1 MASIDAIPLQ
11 LPLER
16 LGAEALELPP
26 AERRAADVLLA
37 RFDHLDGETTASI
50 AKVANVDPATVVRTS
65 RRLGFEGFEA
75 LKLAAARA
83 SGAKQSNPNADDTAG
98 LTEEARLVRRSML
111 GDAQHIAAAA
121 DSIDAETLAEVA
133 IKLVAADSAVFSAV
147 GGSGTLLGLAALR
160 FLALGVRVGWYPD
173 SQAQL
178 IAARQLEGS
187 GAVLALSRSGRTPE
201 VLAVARAAKERG
213 ADVSVITSARKSPL
227 AALADRVVV
236 IAPDALSDDERYV
249 SRAVD
254 AAVLNALEALAYR
267 LRLDSGRAS
276 PVGKTTGHRQ
286 KAGPGYALTQTPIY

>member
-1 MASIDAIPLQ
+1 MSLQ

-37 RFDHLDGETTASI
+37 RFDRLDGETTASI
-50 AKVANVDPATVVRTS
+50 AKAASVDPATVVRTS
-65 RRLGFEGFEA
+65 RRLGFDGFGA

-83 SGAKQSNPNADDTAG
+83 SGAKTSVPSAG
-98 LTEEARLVRRSML
+98 DEAALTEEAALVRRSML
-111 GDAQHIAAAA
+111 GDAQQIAAAA
-121 DSIDAETLAEVA
+121 DTVDAETLASIA
-133 IKLVAADSAVFSAV
+133 RTLVNAEIAVFSAV

-160 FLALGVRVGWYPD
+160 FLALGVRVGWYAD

-178 IAARQLEGS
+178 TAATLLDHS
-187 GAVLALSRSGRTPE
+187 GAVLALSRSGRSPE
-201 VLAVARAAKERG
+201 VLAVARAAKELG

-236 IAPDALSDDERYV
+236 ITPDGLSDRERYV

-254 AAVLNALEALAYR
+254 AAVLKALEALAYR
-267 LRLDSGRAS
+267 QQRAQAT
-276 PVGKTTGHRQ
+276 PRHAQ
-286 KAGPGYALTQTPIY
+286 KAIPRRPRTKRT

>member
-1 MASIDAIPLQ
+1 M
-11 LPLER
+11 PLER

-37 RFDHLDGETTASI
+37 RFDRLDSETTASI
-50 AKVANVDPATVVRTS
+50 AKAAQVDPATVVRTS

-83 SGAKQSNPNADDTAG
+83 SGAKTAVPSADDAVA
-98 LTEEARLVRRSML
+98 LTDEAALVRRSML

-121 DSIDAETLAEVA
+121 DALDAEALAAIANTLVGAKTA
-133 IKLVAADSAVFSAV
+133 LFSAV

-178 IAARQLEGS
+178 TAATLLDRS
-187 GAVLALSRSGRTPE
+187 DAVLTLSRSGRTPE

-227 AALADRVVV
+227 AALANRVVV
-236 IAPDALSDDERYV
+236 IMPDALSDDERYV
-249 SRAVD
+249 SRSVD
-254 AAVLNALEALAYR
+254 GAVLNALEALAYKR
-267 LRLDSGRAS
+267 STKRR
-276 PVGKTTGHRQ
+276 
-286 KAGPGYALTQTPIY
+286 

>member
-1 MASIDAIPLQ
+1 MGSADATPLQ

-37 RFDHLDGETTASI
+37 RFDQLDGETTASI
-50 AKVANVDPATVVRTS
+50 AKAAGVDPATVVRTS
-65 RRLGFEGFEA
+65 RRLGFDGFEA

-83 SGAKQSNPNADDTAG
+83 SGPKPAPTVDDTAD
-98 LTEEARLVRRSML
+98 LTDEARLVRRSML
-111 GDAQHIAAAA
+111 GDAQHIVAAA
-121 DSIDAETLAEVA
+121 DAIDSEILASVAKRLINAETAL
-133 IKLVAADSAVFSAV
+133 FCAV

-160 FLALGVRVGWYPD
+160 FLALGVRVGWYAD

-178 IAARQLEGS
+178 TAANLLNKS
-187 GAVLALSRSGRTPE
+187 GAALVLSRSGRTPE

-213 ADVSVITSARKSPL
+213 ADVSVITSARKSPM

-236 IAPDALSDDERYV
+236 IAPDALNDDERYV

-267 LRLDSGRAS
+267 FRRPS
-276 PVGKTTGHRQ
+276 
-286 KAGPGYALTQTPIY
+286 

>member
-1 MASIDAIPLQ
+1 MRPDGAITLQ
-11 LPLER
+11 LPVDR

-37 RFDHLDGETTASI
+37 RFVRLDGETTGSI
-50 AKVANVDPATVVRTS
+50 ARLANVDPATVVRTS

-83 SGAKQSNPNADDTAG
+83 SGPNQSVPSADSG
-98 LTEEARLVRRSML
+98 SVLSEEAALVRRSML
-111 GDAQHIAAAA
+111 GDAQQIAAAA
-121 DSIDAETLAEVA
+121 DGLDADTLASIARTLVSAEVA
-133 IKLVAADSAVFSAV
+133 LFSAV

-160 FLALGVRVGWYPD
+160 FLALGVRIAWYAD

-178 IAARQLEGS
+178 TAATLLDHS
-187 GAVLALSRSGRTPE
+187 GAVLALSRSGRSPE

-213 ADVSVITSARKSPL
+213 ADVSAITSARKSPL
-227 AALADRVVV
+227 ATLADRVVV
-236 IAPDALSDDERYV
+236 ITPDAVSDRERYV

-267 LRLDSGRAS
+267 LQRAQAS
-276 PVGKTTGHRQ
+276 RRHAETAKLRPPRTRRK
-286 KAGPGYALTQTPIY
+286 

>member
-1 MASIDAIPLQ
+1 MSLQ

-16 LGAEALELPP
+16 LGAEALEFPP
-26 AERRAADVLLA
+26 AERRAANVLLA
-37 RFDHLDGETTASI
+37 HFDHLDGETTASI
-50 AKVANVDPATVVRTS
+50 AKEASVDPATVVRTA
-65 RRLGFEGFEA
+65 RRLGFDGFEA

-83 SGAKQSNPNADDTAG
+83 SGAKLSSPNADD
-98 LTEEARLVRRSML
+98 LSDLSEEARLVRRSML

-121 DSIDAETLAEVA
+121 DSIDAEILASVA
-133 IKLVAADSAVFSAV
+133 RKLVNAERAVFCAV

-160 FLALGVRVGWYPD
+160 FLALGLPVGWYAD

-178 IAARQLEGS
+178 IAATLLDDS

-227 AALADRVVV
+227 AAIADRVVM
-236 IAPDALSDDERYV
+236 IAPDALTDDERYV

-267 LRLDSGRAS
+267 LATRD
-276 PVGKTTGHRQ
+276 
-286 KAGPGYALTQTPIY
+286 

>member
-1 MASIDAIPLQ
+1 MASFDAIPLQ

-37 RFDHLDGETTASI
+37 RFDRLDGETTASI
-50 AKVANVDPATVVRTS
+50 AKEANVDPATVVRTS

-83 SGAKQSNPNADDTAG
+83 SGAKQSPASSDVTTT

-111 GDAQHIAAAA
+111 GDAQHIATAA
-121 DSIDAETLAEVA
+121 DAVDAETLAAVA
-133 IKLVAADSAVFSAV
+133 HKLVTANSTVFSAV

-178 IAARQLEGS
+178 LAATLLDDS
-187 GAVLALSRSGRTPE
+187 GAALVLSRSGRTPE
-201 VLAVARAAKERG
+201 V
-213 ADVSVITSARKSPL
+213 
-227 AALADRVVV
+227 
-236 IAPDALSDDERYV
+236 
-249 SRAVD
+249 
-254 AAVLNALEALAYR
+254 
-267 LRLDSGRAS
+267 
-276 PVGKTTGHRQ
+276 
-286 KAGPGYALTQTPIY
+286 

>member
-1 MASIDAIPLQ
+1 MANVAATPLQ
-11 LPLER
+11 LPLDR

-37 RFDHLDGETTASI
+37 RFDRLDGETTASI
-50 AKVANVDPATVVRTS
+50 ASVAGVDPATVVRTS

-83 SGAKQSNPNADDTAG
+83 SGAKIAVASADDAPAV
-98 LTEEARLVRRSML
+98 TEEAALVRRSML
-111 GDAQHIAAAA
+111 GDAQHIVSAA
-121 DSIDAETLAEVA
+121 DAIDAEVLAAIARTLVTAETA
-133 IKLVAADSAVFSAV
+133 LFAAV

-178 IAARQLEGS
+178 TAATQLDDS

-201 VLAVARAAKERG
+201 VLRVVRAAKERG
-213 ADVSVITSARKSPL
+213 ADVSIITSARRSPL

-236 IAPDALSDDERYV
+236 ITPDALSDRERYV
-249 SRAVD
+249 SRSVD
-254 AAVLNALEALAYR
+254 GAVLNALEALAYR
-267 LRLDSGRAS
+267 EQAGGGRADRAR
-276 PVGKTTGHRQ
+276 T
-286 KAGPGYALTQTPIY
+286 ALPRRHMPRS

>member
-1 MASIDAIPLQ
+1 MQ

-37 RFDHLDGETTASI
+37 RFDELDGETTASI
-50 AKVANVDPATVVRTS
+50 AKAAGVDPATVVRTS
-65 RRLGFEGFEA
+65 RRLGFDGFEA

-83 SGAKQSNPNADDTAG
+83 SGAKNANPAADDSAE
-98 LTEEARLVRRSML
+98 LTDEARLVRRSML

-121 DSIDAETLAEVA
+121 DAIDASVLASVAEKLIRAETAL
-133 IKLVAADSAVFSAV
+133 FCAV

-160 FLALGVRVGWYPD
+160 FLALGVRVGWYAD

-178 IAARQLEGS
+178 TAATLLDSS
-187 GAVLALSRSGRTPE
+187 GAALVLSRSGRTPE

-227 AALADRVVV
+227 ATLADRVVV

-267 LRLDSGRAS
+267 L
-276 PVGKTTGHRQ
+276 TTRD
-286 KAGPGYALTQTPIY
+286 

>member
-1 MASIDAIPLQ
+1 MPLQQ

-37 RFDHLDGETTASI
+37 RFDDLDGETTSSI
-50 AKVANVDPATVVRTS
+50 AKEAGVDPATVVRTA
-65 RRLGFEGFEA
+65 RRLGFDGFEA

-83 SGAKQSNPNADDTAG
+83 SGAKLATPNSNDTTE
-98 LTEEARLVRRSML
+98 LSEEARLVRRSML
-111 GDAQHIAAAA
+111 GDAQHIATAA
-121 DSIDAETLAEVA
+121 DAIDAASLAAVA
-133 IKLVAADSAVFSAV
+133 QKLVTAETALFSAV
-147 GGSGTLLGLAALR
+147 GGSGNLLGSAALR
-160 FLALGVRVGWYPD
+160 FLALGIRVGWYPD

-178 IAARQLEGS
+178 TAANLLNKK

-201 VLAVARAAKERG
+201 VLAVVRAAKEHG

-227 AALADRVVV
+227 ASLADRVVV

-254 AAVLNALEALAYR
+254 GAVLNALEALAYR
-267 LRLDSGRAS
+267 ATRD
-276 PVGKTTGHRQ
+276 
-286 KAGPGYALTQTPIY
+286 

>member
-1 MASIDAIPLQ
+1 LQ

-37 RFDHLDGETTASI
+37 RFDRLDGETTASI
-50 AKVANVDPATVVRTS
+50 ASAANVDPATVVRTS

-83 SGAKQSNPNADDTAG
+83 SGAKMAVPTTDDAPAV
-98 LTEEARLVRRSML
+98 TEEAALVKRSML
-111 GDAQHIAAAA
+111 GDAQHIASAA
-121 DSIDAETLAEVA
+121 DAIDADVLAA
-133 IKLVAADSAVFSAV
+133 MARTLVAADTALFSAV

-178 IAARQLEGS
+178 TAATQLNRS

-201 VLAVARAAKERG
+201 VLNVVRTAKEHG
-213 ADVSVITSARKSPL
+213 ADVSVITSARRSPL

-236 IAPDALSDDERYV
+236 ITPDALSDRERYV
-249 SRAVD
+249 SRSVD
-254 AAVLNALEALAYR
+254 GAVLNALEALAYR
-267 LRLDSGRAS
+267 HQAETTRRRQTTKRA
-276 PVGKTTGHRQ
+276 
-286 KAGPGYALTQTPIY
+286 

>member
-1 MASIDAIPLQ
+1 MSLQ
-11 LPLER
+11 LPVER

-37 RFDHLDGETTASI
+37 RFDDLDGETTASI
-50 AKVANVDPATVVRTS
+50 AQAAGVDPATVVRTS

-83 SGAKQSNPNADDTAG
+83 SGAKASLASADEPAPLTAD
-98 LTEEARLVRRSML
+98 AALVRRSML
-111 GDAQHIAAAA
+111 GDAQQIVAAA
-121 DSIDAETLAEVA
+121 DTVDAATLGA
-133 IKLVAADSAVFSAV
+133 IADTLVNAQTALFSAV
-147 GGSGTLLGLAALR
+147 GGSGALLGRAALR

-178 IAARQLEGS
+178 IAATLLDGA

-201 VLAVARAAKERG
+201 VLAVARMAKERG

-236 IAPDALSDDERYV
+236 ITPDALSDDERYV
-249 SRAVD
+249 SRSVD
-254 AAVLNALEALAYR
+254 GAVLNALEALAYR
-267 LRLDSGRAS
+267 QQRPPRPKKKRPSS
-276 PVGKTTGHRQ
+276 
-286 KAGPGYALTQTPIY
+286 

>member
-1 MASIDAIPLQ
+1 MPLQ

-37 RFDHLDGETTASI
+37 RFDHLDSETTASI
-50 AKVANVDPATVVRTS
+50 AKAANVDPATVVRTS

-83 SGAKQSNPNADDTAG
+83 SGPITAAPSAGDAAD
-98 LTEEARLVRRSML
+98 LTDEARLGRRSML
-111 GDAQHIAAAA
+111 GDAQHVAAAA
-121 DSIDAETLAEVA
+121 DAIDATTLAA
-133 IKLVAADSAVFSAV
+133 IAHKLVTADRTVFCAV
-147 GGSGTLLGLAALR
+147 GGSGTLLSLAALR
-160 FLALGVRVGWYPD
+160 FLALGVPIGWYGD

-178 IAARQLEGS
+178 TAATLLDKS

-201 VLAVARAAKERG
+201 VLAVVRAAKDRG

-227 AALADRVVV
+227 ASLADRVVV

-267 LRLDSGRAS
+267 FRRPRK
-276 PVGKTTGHRQ
+276 PVSRSS
-286 KAGPGYALTQTPIY
+286 

>member
-1 MASIDAIPLQ
+1 M
-11 LPLER
+11 ER

-37 RFDHLDGETTASI
+37 RFDRLDAETTASI
-50 AKVANVDPATVVRTS
+50 AKAARVDPATVVRTS

-83 SGAKQSNPNADDTAG
+83 SGVTTSVAG
-98 LTEEARLVRRSML
+98 VNDESERSDEAALVRRSML
-111 GDAQHIAAAA
+111 GDAQQIAAAA
-121 DSIDAETLAEVA
+121 DAVDADTLASIA
-133 IKLVAADSAVFSAV
+133 RSLVNAELAVFSAA

-160 FLALGVRVGWYPD
+160 FLALGVRVGWYAD

-178 IAARQLEGS
+178 TAASLLDRS

-201 VLAVARAAKERG
+201 VLAVVRAASERG
-213 ADVSVITSARKSPL
+213 AEVSVITSARKSPL

-236 IAPDALSDDERYV
+236 ITPNALSDRERYV

-254 AAVLNALEALAYR
+254 AAVLNALEALAYGLQR
-267 LRLDSGRAS
+267 AKATHGR
-276 PVGKTTGHRQ
+276 GR
-286 KAGPGYALTQTPIY
+286 KAAPRRANK

>member
-1 MASIDAIPLQ
+1 MPLQ

-37 RFDHLDGETTASI
+37 RFDQLDAETTASI
-50 AKVANVDPATVVRTS
+50 AKAANVDPATVVRTS

-83 SGAKQSNPNADDTAG
+83 SGTKATLPNADPSDD
-98 LTEEARLVRRSML
+98 LTEEGRLVRRSML

-121 DSIDAETLAEVA
+121 EAIDAETLAAVA
-133 IKLVAADSAVFSAV
+133 QKLVTAETAVFSAV

-160 FLALGVRVGWYPD
+160 FLAMGVRVGWYPD

-178 IAARQLEGS
+178 IAATLLDKR

-213 ADVSVITSARKSPL
+213 ADLSVITSARKSPL
-227 AALADRVVV
+227 ASLADRVVL

-254 AAVLNALEALAYR
+254 GAVLNALEALAYR
-267 LRLDSGRAS
+267 ERLESGRAN
-276 PVGKTTGHRQ
+276 PAEKATRHRQ
-286 KAGPGYALTQTPIY
+286 NAGAG

>member
-1 MASIDAIPLQ
+1 MATTFAMPLQ

-26 AERRAADVLLA
+26 AERRAAEVLLA
-37 RFDHLDGETTASI
+37 RFDRLDGETTASI
-50 AKVANVDPATVVRTS
+50 AKAASVDPATVVRTS

-83 SGAKQSNPNADDTAG
+83 SGATTTVPNPGDESG
-98 LTEEARLVRRSML
+98 LTEEAALVRRSML
-111 GDAQHIAAAA
+111 GDAQQIAAAA
-121 DSIDAETLAEVA
+121 DSVDPATLVSIARTLMDAEMAL
-133 IKLVAADSAVFSAV
+133 FSAV

-160 FLALGVRVGWYPD
+160 FLALGVRVGWYAD

-178 IAARQLEGS
+178 TAATLLDRS

-236 IAPDALSDDERYV
+236 ITPDALSDRERYV
-249 SRAVD
+249 SRSVD
-254 AAVLNALEALAYR
+254 ASVLNALEALAYR
-267 LRLDSGRAS
+267 HQRARPRARRGRN
-276 PVGKTTGHRQ
+276 R
-286 KAGPGYALTQTPIY
+286 

>member
-1 MASIDAIPLQ
+1 MTLQ

-37 RFDHLDGETTASI
+37 RFDRLDGETTASI
-50 AKVANVDPATVVRTS
+50 ASEAGVDPATVVRTS

-83 SGAKQSNPNADDTAG
+83 SGAKASVPTAADEAG
-98 LTEEARLVRRSML
+98 LTEEAALFRRSML
-111 GDAQHIAAAA
+111 GDAHQIAAAA
-121 DSIDAETLAEVA
+121 DTVDAETLASIARTLVSAEVT
-133 IKLVAADSAVFSAV
+133 VFSAV

-178 IAARQLEGS
+178 TAASLLDSS
-187 GAVLALSRSGRTPE
+187 GAVLALSRSGRIPE

-227 AALADRVVV
+227 AALADRVIV
-236 IAPDALSDDERYV
+236 ITPDALSDRERYV
-249 SRAVD
+249 SRSVD

-267 LRLDSGRAS
+267 EQRAQ
-276 PVGKTTGHRQ
+276 PAARHAP
-286 KAGPGYALTQTPIY
+286 KAVRPRRAGSNRSA

>member
-1 MASIDAIPLQ
+1 M
-11 LPLER
+11 ER
-16 LGAEALELPP
+16 LGAEALEFPP

-37 RFDHLDGETTASI
+37 RFDDLDGETTASI
-50 AKVANVDPATVVRTS
+50 AKAANVDPATVVRTS

-83 SGAKQSNPNADDTAG
+83 SGAKTLNPNADPTPD
-98 LTEEARLVRRSML
+98 LSEDARLVRRSML

-121 DSIDAETLAEVA
+121 EAIDAAVLAAIAQTLVNANTT
-133 IKLVAADSAVFSAV
+133 LFSAV

-178 IAARQLEGS
+178 TAASQLDES

-201 VLAVARAAKERG
+201 VLAVVRAAKERG
-213 ADVSVITSARKSPL
+213 ADVSVVTSARKSPL
-227 AALADRVVV
+227 ATLADRVVV

-267 LRLDSGRAS
+267 NRR
-276 PVGKTTGHRQ
+276 PN
-286 KAGPGYALTQTPIY
+286 